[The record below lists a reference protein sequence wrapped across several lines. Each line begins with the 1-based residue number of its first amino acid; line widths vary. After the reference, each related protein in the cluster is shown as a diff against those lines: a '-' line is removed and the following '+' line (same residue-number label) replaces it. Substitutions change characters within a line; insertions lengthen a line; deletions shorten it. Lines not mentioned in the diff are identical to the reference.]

1 MIPNEQLTGLGLTL
15 PPLPEPRA
23 TFAPW
28 VKTGSL
34 LFLSGAIGTQ
44 YTNGRWSLPYKGK
57 VGTDLDIATAKAS
70 ARLCALNHLAA
81 IDAAVG
87 LDRVEQVVKL
97 SGHVY
102 CGRDFTKGPLVLD
115 GASELFRNRP
125 IATALHF
132 VVDGVRTLRDVVID
146 VVTDVNRLKPL
157 SVVQR
162 WLGAASSS
170 TAGVR
175 AVCCS
180 YGR

>member
-1 MIPNEQLTGLGLTL
+1 MIPNEQLTCLGLTL

-44 YTNGRWSLPYKGK
+44 YTNGQWSLPYKGK

-102 CGRDFTKGPLVLD
+102 CGSDFTKGPLVLD
-115 GASELFRNRP
+115 GASELFLQIFGENIGRHARLCTYVHTMSFYAP
-125 IATALHF
+125 IE
-132 VVDGVRTLRDVVID
+132 
-146 VVTDVNRLKPL
+146 TDLIVSLLP
-157 SVVQR
+157 
-162 WLGAASSS
+162 
-170 TAGVR
+170 
-175 AVCCS
+175 
-180 YGR
+180 